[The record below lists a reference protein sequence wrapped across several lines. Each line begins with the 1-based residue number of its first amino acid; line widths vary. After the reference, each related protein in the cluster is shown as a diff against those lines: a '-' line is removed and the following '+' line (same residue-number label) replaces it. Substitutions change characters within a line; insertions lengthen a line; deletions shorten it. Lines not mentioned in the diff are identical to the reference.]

1 MDSTAPR
8 PDEAAPGRTAPRRSD
23 GSPSAI
29 PAIAIL
35 LLVGLALRLIIAY
48 VLFPG
53 SGFQSDIGSF
63 TSWALT
69 LAHGGPGGFYANA
82 GFADYPPG
90 YLYVLWL
97 LGSIGSGLAGLL
109 GGGTITLGGVVLP
122 LPDTIVGGL
131 IKLPAI
137 AADLG
142 IAYLLYRLVRRWLGA
157 RSDARGAALGAAAL
171 YLFNPVTWYDS
182 ALWGQIDAV

>member
-1 MDSTAPR
+1 MVAAGAGRAVAILRATRRSCWRPVGLDSAS
-8 PDEAAPGRTAPRRSD
+8 AGWGRTGAHGAETTRD

-53 SGFQSDIGSF
+53 SGFESDIGSF

-69 LAHGGPGGFYANA
+69 LAHDGPGGFYANA

-90 YLYVLWL
+90 YLYVLWV
-97 LGSIGSGLAGLL
+97 LGSIGSGLAELL
-109 GGGTITLGGVVLP
+109 GGGTITLGG
-122 LPDTIVGGL
+122 
-131 IKLPAI
+131 I
-137 AADLG
+137 AC
-142 IAYLLYRLVRRWLGA
+142 RCRT
-157 RSDARGAALGAAAL
+157 RSSAA
-171 YLFNPVTWYDS
+171 
-182 ALWGQIDAV
+182 